1 MIFRE
6 YRIHF
11 KKQTD
16 IKTISLTFAKTNAMK
31 IFSKFIHEKP
41 GLSWLLIVGI
51 IILLYLQ
58 TVQFDILYNFDD
70 DAYVKD
76 IRISELSVKNVQTYF
91 SEYFLGMYQPIPVFS
106 FALINKIFPESIFA
120 QRILNILLHCINTLL
135 VLIVVRKISSNA
147 WIGWLSALIFAV
159 HPMHV
164 ESVTWL
170 STRSNLIFT
179 AFYLLGIHFYL
190 KMKSDQAFNYFLI
203 VLVFFLLALFSKV
216 TAATLPFI
224 LVLLHWNKNSGFS
237 FRSYLHII
245 PFLLISAG
253 FILIGIKASGAFGH
267 ISELEISYSIIDRI
281 TLVLNALWLYLA
293 KAIFPSHISAIY
305 LFPILEGNSLPVS
318 YYYFGVL
325 SLLTITTALYYG
337 YNRVKKFND
346 KSILFGLLFFLLT
359 ISIVLPLK
367 WSRTILIADRYTYLP
382 YIGIFYS
389 LLFLAFRFIRNSIP
403 TTIIMSSFLGI
414 YILILSYLAFERNK
428 VWETPITLFTNVI
441 QNKRA
446 PAEIAMGHYNR
457 ANEYV
462 RLKLPENAER
472 DYSSAIQA
480 NQKYSEAYFNRGL
493 LYYNSGL
500 MNESIVDFTEAIKH
514 KPTYTDAYINRGVA
528 YRATGAYEN
537 ALQDFN
543 YVIRTTQDG
552 KAYFNRGVLYYLNLH
567 DSVQSCAD
575 WQKAYEKGI
584 EQANELLQMYCR

>member
-1 MIFRE
+1 
-6 YRIHF
+6 
-11 KKQTD
+11 
-16 IKTISLTFAKTNAMK
+16 MK
-31 IFSKFIHEKP
+31 IFSKLIHEKTC
-41 GLSWLLIVGI
+41 LSWLLIVAI

-58 TVQFDILYNFDD
+58 TVQFDIIYNFDD

-76 IRISELSVKNVQTYF
+76 IRISELNFKHVQSYF
-91 SEYFLGMYQPIPVFS
+91 SEYYLGMYQPIPVLS
-106 FALINKIFPESIFA
+106 FAFINKIFPESIFA
-120 QRILNILLHCINTLL
+120 QRILNLILHCINTLL
-135 VLIVVRKISSNA
+135 VLIVVRKISTNA
-147 WIGWLSALIFAV
+147 WLGWLSAFIFAV

-170 STRSNLIFT
+170 STRSNLIFS
-179 AFYLLGIHFYL
+179 AFYLLSIHFYL
-190 KMKSDQAFNYFLI
+190 KMKPAQALYYIFI

-216 TAATLPFI
+216 TAATLP
-224 LVLLHWNKNSGFS
+224 LVLLLLYWSKNSGYS
-237 FRSYLHII
+237 FRSSLHII
-245 PFLLISAG
+245 PFFILSAG

-267 ISELEISYSIIDRI
+267 ISELEINYSIIDRI

-305 LFPILEGNSLPVS
+305 LFPIHEGKGLPVS
-318 YYYFGVL
+318 YYYNGVL
-325 SLLTITTALYYG
+325 SLLTIATALYYG
-337 YNRVKKFND
+337 YHRVKKFND
-346 KSILFGLLFFLLT
+346 KSILFGILFFLLT

-367 WSRTILIADRYTYLP
+367 WSRTVLLADRYTYLP

-389 LLFLAFRFIRNSIP
+389 ILFLAFRFIRDSKP
-403 TTIIMSSFLGI
+403 ATIIMASFLGI
-414 YILILSYLAFERNK
+414 YLLFLSYLTFERNK
-428 VWETPITLFTNVI
+428 VWETPILLFTNVI

-446 PAEIAMGHYNR
+446 PAEIAMGHFNR

-480 NQKYSEAYFNRGL
+480 NPKYSEAYFNRGL

-500 MNESIVDFTEAIKH
+500 MNESIIDFTEAIKH
-514 KPTYTDAYINRGVA
+514 KPAYTDAYINRGVA
-528 YRATGAYEN
+528 YRAVGDYEN

-543 YVIRTTQDG
+543 YAIQTTQDG
-552 KAYFNRGVLYYLNLH
+552 KAYFNRGVLYYLNLR
-567 DSVQSCAD
+567 DSVQSCDD